1 MKSFRLLAL
10 TLALLACCFAV
21 PAAARPAHAAEQ
33 RLVGIWQDDKDPENI
48 IQFFPDHRVRIYVS
62 RQDGQARQL
71 HWIDGRWQLA
81 RGRDLTMT
89 LHMPSNGGM
98 SRVRKFTLRFRKRGL
113 VVKSHGKVMGTQH
126 RISETAL
133 KKHLW

>member
-10 TLALLACCFAV
+10 TLALLACCFTG
-21 PAAARPAHAAEQ
+21 PAAARTAHPAEQ

-62 RQDGQARQL
+62 RRDGQADKL

-98 SRVRKFTLRFRKRGL
+98 SRVRRFTLLFRKQAL
-113 VVKSHGKVMGTQH
+113 VVKSRGKVAGRQH
-126 RISETAL
+126 RISEATL

>member
-1 MKSFRLLAL
+1 MKSFRLIAL
-10 TLALLACCFAV
+10 TLALLACWFSV
-21 PAAARPAHAAEQ
+21 PAAARPAHGTEQ

-48 IQFFPDHRVRIYVS
+48 IQFFPDHKVRIYVS
-62 RQDGQARQL
+62 RRDGQVDKL

-98 SRVRKFTLRFRKRGL
+98 SRARRFTLLFRKQGL
-113 VVKSHGKVMGTQH
+113 VVKSRGKVVGRQH
-126 RISETAL
+126 RISEAVL